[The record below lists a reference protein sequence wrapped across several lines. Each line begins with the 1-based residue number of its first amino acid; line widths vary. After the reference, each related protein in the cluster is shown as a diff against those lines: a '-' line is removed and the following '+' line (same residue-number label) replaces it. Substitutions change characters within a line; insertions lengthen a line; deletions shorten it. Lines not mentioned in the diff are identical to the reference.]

1 MNITLKRW
9 QMFILVTMILISIS
23 ISFILLIDFDKPS
36 YYNLLFILPLVFALY
51 LFVYARLFRSFFD
64 NLGATIITGL
74 LFVRLVISPF
84 FKFLW
89 IY

>member
-23 ISFILLIDFDKPS
+23 VSFILLIDFDKPS

-51 LFVYARLFRSFFD
+51 LFVYARLFRSF
-64 NLGATIITGL
+64 LIIL
-74 LFVRLVISPF
+74 AQQS
-84 FKFLW
+84 
-89 IY
+89 